1 MISYLRPVV
10 TLTSSNCLISSTR
23 REFVNSVYFVISFC
37 CFVGSMDTDDKFPL
51 HAAAREG
58 RGMLNEFYNSMTGIT
73 TNR

>member
-1 MISYLRPVV
+1 
-10 TLTSSNCLISSTR
+10 
-23 REFVNSVYFVISFC
+23 
-37 CFVGSMDTDDKFPL
+37 MDTDDKFPL